1 MTPQVISL
9 SAAGSTAW
17 IPVDYVQN
25 PYNINIAIVVSNTP
39 NLTCKVE
46 YTLDDIFNPAITP
59 TAFTHSTLT
68 GLTSNTTG
76 NITSPVRAIRL
87 TVTAWTS
94 GTATMTAL
102 QGVVNPVI
110 YTDQGTVLGPVANQ
124 VAVVGTPF
132 VIPAG
137 DGAAVG
143 LQFTNNLGAFTLS
156 AAIITNLWNAL
167 KGCWIYLQAN
177 FGAQTY
183 PAGWYWAV
191 FTGDTAGTL
200 YMNTYT
206 SGTPIRPTSPT
217 SFPVNLNGWYS
228 TTTSEV
234 TGPDGFVLPGG
245 SMGLSGSLKTYWSL
259 AGNAIST
266 KSFFGIIG
274 GTKVIQANT
283 TTSPVA
289 EMLTTMRNTG
299 TAQEQINTRSPGTAP
314 IGVAAAASATVSSAV
329 FQFTTID
336 TNVDNT
342 LSISLKLQAT
352 DACIVLL
359 HANIICTYG
368 E

>member
-9 SAAGSTAW
+9 SALGSTAW
-17 IPVDYVQN
+17 IPVDYIQN
-25 PYNINIAIVVSNTP
+25 PYNINIAIVLSNTP

-68 GLTSNTTG
+68 NLTSNTTG

-87 TVTAWTS
+87 TITAWTS

-110 YTDQGTVLGPVANQ
+110 YTDQGTVAGPVANQ
-124 VAVVGTPF
+124 IAVVGTPF

-143 LQFTNNLGAFTLS
+143 LQFTNNLGEFTLS
-156 AAIITNLWNAL
+156 AAILTNLWNAL
-167 KGCWIYLQAN
+167 KGCWIYLQEN

-191 FTGDTAGTL
+191 FTSDTAGTL

-217 SFPVNLNGWYS
+217 PFPVNLNGWYT
-228 TTTSEV
+228 TTTSEI
-234 TGPDGFVLPGG
+234 TGPTGFVLPGG
-245 SMGLSGSLKTYWSL
+245 SMGPNGSLKSYCRTY
-259 AGNAIST
+259 GNVTGNKFFRMYVGST
-266 KSFFGIIG
+266 AVMTIAPTTLVSNEFLFSVRNQGVENLQVGPRG
-274 GTKVIQANT
+274 GN
-283 TTSPVA
+283 
-289 EMLTTMRNTG
+289 R
-299 TAQEQINTRSPGTAP
+299 
-314 IGVAAAASATVSSAV
+314 ATVGVNTADGSAATSE
-329 FQFTTID
+329 FMTID
-336 TNVDNT
+336 TSVNQT
-342 LSISLKLQAT
+342 ISYSLQLSSNQGCAVLANFDAT
-352 DACIVLL
+352 
-359 HANIICTYG
+359 CTYG
-368 E
+368 A